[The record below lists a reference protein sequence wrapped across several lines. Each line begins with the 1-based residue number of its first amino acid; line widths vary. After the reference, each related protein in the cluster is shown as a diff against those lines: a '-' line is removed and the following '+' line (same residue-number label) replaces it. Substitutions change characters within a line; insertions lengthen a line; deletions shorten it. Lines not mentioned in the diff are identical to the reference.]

1 MVDEM
6 KNTASRGPWLL
17 WRPPKTGWMLVGVLA
32 LLGLTLLWFADKRA
46 GTALEFTVH
55 SSISGQMQV
64 FRDEEGHFN
73 EPMSQWYPL
82 QAGQSQK
89 ITLEVRGPQM
99 ARIRIDPPSGGD
111 VSLCGVRLWMAG
123 QEHGYVVQATHQ
135 VEQASKGGCLVFSS
149 SAEADDPQ
157 VVLAGSTALEA
168 TLPVIKRWE
177 RIYTWLLYA
186 CVFSFLLLLI
196 SLRWSFLALLRRFS
210 RLVWLE
216 HLDRRA
222 HWICMG
228 LMLLFGIFYV
238 LRTPPGAVP
247 DEEAHLVK
255 VVKIREGAPLGSEK
269 GELFPDVP
277 QMYGPFS
284 GYLENR
290 QPFTED
296 QLRYQLSQPV
306 ICTSTKS
313 GMSPGADPYFPHHYA
328 LATGAFAVACAADSS
343 FGIFLYS
350 ARFLNLLLAT
360 LLVGMGV
367 AFGGRSKWA
376 LAFIALLPMSM
387 FELASLAADS
397 LVIGLSIAWIG
408 LTCGLA
414 TGHVQLRRVV
424 PLLWVLAIAIGLLKP
439 GAAWILA
446 SLLFCRLAFRESGM
460 SFMRGLGCFVVLPWL
475 LHVLLIAS
483 ANPDSVIRTGVD
495 PEANMRLLKSDPGVF
510 LQLVWNTFSGD
521 YGLHLYRMMVG
532 ILGWIDVPLSEWAYP
547 VAGWA
552 LLAAL
557 FLGSNRPDAFPWRVT
572 APVAL
577 VMALG
582 SVLMI
587 SLPLYA
593 RWTSLDAPIVQ
604 GLQGRYFL
612 PTLAFLWAWVS
623 MRSPD
628 LIRAVLLVFVM
639 GTAVALNL
647 DALDRLHQAYFVL
660 GR

>member
-1 MVDEM
+1 M
-6 KNTASRGPWLL
+6 KG
-17 WRPPKTGWMLVGVLA
+17 GVLVAVFA
-32 LLGLTLLWFADKRA
+32 LLGLMLLWLAHERA
-46 GTALEFTVH
+46 STRLELTVR
-55 SSISGQMQV
+55 SSIPGQMQV
-64 FRDEEGHFN
+64 FYDEDGHFS
-73 EPMSQWYPL
+73 EPMSRWYPL
-82 QAGQSQK
+82 RVGQPQV
-89 ITLEVRGPQM
+89 ITLEKSGPQM
-99 ARIRIDPPSGGD
+99 ARIRIDPPSGGE
-111 VSLCGVRLWMAG
+111 VSLCAMQLSAAG
-123 QEHGYVVQATHQ
+123 EKHGYVVQAAHQ
-135 VEQASKGGCLVFSS
+135 VEQAGADKCLVLSS
-149 SAEADDPQ
+149 TAEADDPQ
-157 VVLAGSTALEA
+157 VVLAGNEALEA
-168 TLPVIKRWE
+168 SLPVVKRWS
-177 RIYTWLLYA
+177 RTYQWVLYA
-186 CVFSFLLLLI
+186 CAFSLLLLLV
-196 SLRWSFLALLRRFS
+196 SLRWIFLAPLRRFP
-210 RLVWLE
+210 RLIWLE

-228 LMLLFGIFYV
+228 LMLLFGSFYA
-238 LRTPPGAVP
+238 LQTPPGVVP

-255 VVKIREGAPLGSEK
+255 IAKIREGAPLGGEK

-277 QMYGPFS
+277 RMYGPFS
-284 GYLENR
+284 DYPENK
-290 QPFTED
+290 QPFTEK
-296 QLRYQLSQPV
+296 QLAQQLGQPV
-306 ICTSTKS
+306 ICTPTRSA
-313 GMSPGADPYFPHHYA
+313 MPPGADPYFPHHYA
-328 LATGAFAVACAADSS
+328 LATGAFAVACATDSS
-343 FGIFLYS
+343 FGTFLYS

-360 LLVGMGV
+360 LLVGVGV
-367 AFGGRSKWA
+367 AFGGRGKWA

-387 FELASLAADS
+387 FELASISADS

-446 SLLFCRLAFRESGM
+446 SLLFCRGAFRQAGM
-460 SFMRGLGCFVVLPWL
+460 SFVRGLACFVVLPWL
-475 LHVLLIAS
+475 LHVFLIAS
-483 ANPDSVIRTGVD
+483 VDPDSVIRAGVD
-495 PEANMRLLKSDPGVF
+495 PEANMRLLKNDPGVF
-510 LQLVWNTFSGD
+510 LRLVWNTFSGD
-521 YGLHLYRMMVG
+521 YGLYIYRMMVG

-572 APVAL
+572 VPMAL

-593 RWTSLDAPIVQ
+593 RWTLLDASIVQ

-612 PTLAFLWAWVS
+612 PTLAFVWAWVS

-628 LIRAVLLVFVM
+628 LVRAVLLLFVT
-639 GTAVALNL
+639 GAAVALNL